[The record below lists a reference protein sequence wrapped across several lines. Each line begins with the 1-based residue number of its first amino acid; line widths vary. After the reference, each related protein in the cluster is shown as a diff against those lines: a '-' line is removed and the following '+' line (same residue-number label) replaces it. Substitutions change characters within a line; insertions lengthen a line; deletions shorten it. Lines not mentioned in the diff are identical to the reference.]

1 LVQEEQLDLKENEV
15 ILVNLEKKVQLV
27 HLVCLVHPVHL
38 VQEENAV
45 KKVHLENLEHLVL
58 EEDLEIKVH
67 LVLLVPWVLQEV
79 LECQVLLEKLVHLDP
94 QVNVENGVKVA
105 LQVLLVPLVCLVNLA
120 HQVFKD
126 LPVKKASVEEKV
138 PKDTED

>member
-1 LVQEEQLDLKENEV
+1 
-15 ILVNLEKKVQLV
+15 
-27 HLVCLVHPVHL
+27 
-38 VQEENAV
+38 
-45 KKVHLENLEHLVL
+45 
-58 EEDLEIKVH
+58 
-67 LVLLVPWVLQEV
+67 VLLEV

-94 QVNVENGVKVA
+94 QVNEGNGVKVA

-138 PKDTED
+138 PKATED